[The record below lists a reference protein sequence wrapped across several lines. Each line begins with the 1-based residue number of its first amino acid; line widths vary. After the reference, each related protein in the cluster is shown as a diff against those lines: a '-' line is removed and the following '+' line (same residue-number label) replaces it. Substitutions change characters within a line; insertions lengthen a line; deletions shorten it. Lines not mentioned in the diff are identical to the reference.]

1 MIDVAERNIKNHDVV
16 PLLYDMGKAGSQPV
30 TNEEFY
36 NGLKRAHDY
45 SGIGQV
51 SNSLT
56 KLWNRDNPD
65 YVAAGLLCFYNNLVI
80 DAAKTG
86 FIDSYENYPDVK
98 KRINKAIG
106 GKTGKMPYFFQF
118 SKNGRRQSKLTA
130 KEQKSVAKPTNSTM
144 NRICALFDDVGHI
157 NMNYAN
163 VPPFNWQMLLD
174 KADYSYYPEAIELF
188 CGLDDGNL
196 AAAIQPDIDNQNL
209 LNSYEFIA
217 QDIIKILTEKYGSL
231 EAVYPTI
238 VKYLFAGDNMNK
250 VAHKRMFWR
259 VFGNIAADIIES
271 NLETYTTCPTCG
283 MKIPKW
289 ADNHLCPKNHKGF
302 YECVDCGAWCERT
315 NSKQC
320 RCADCQEEAVRVRN
334 NLLNKMKYQLKK
346 KG

>member
-1 MIDVAERNIKNHDVV
+1 
-16 PLLYDMGKAGSQPV
+16 MGKAGSQPV

-45 SGIGQV
+45 SGIGQI

-65 YVAAGLLCFYNNLVI
+65 YIAAGLLCFVNNLTI

-86 FIDSYENYPDVK
+86 FINSYENYPEVK

-130 KEQKSVAKPTNSTM
+130 REQKSVAKPTNSTM
-144 NRICALFDDVGHI
+144 NRICALFDDIGHI

-188 CGLDDGNL
+188 CELDDGNL
-196 AAAIQPDIDNQNL
+196 AAAIQPDVDNQNL

-259 VFGNIAADIIES
+259 VFGNIAADVIES